1 MNGGCVMEIDQTRS
15 HNFTKEIVTETIK
28 ILQELIRIDTTN
40 PPGNE
45 TKAAEWIQSYLSK
58 EGIDAE
64 VIESAPGR
72 GNVISRLKGS
82 SGGSS
87 LLLLSHIDVVPSQDV
102 EKWEVPPFS
111 GDLKERFIW
120 GRGAVDCKGTTAPQL
135 MTYIQLHRDGF
146 KPKGDIVFAATADEE
161 SGGHF
166 GPGWL
171 VENKFDLIKADNVVS
186 EGGGQLMPLKSKNNN
201 YIIQIAEK
209 SIYWTKIKTRGI
221 AGHGSIP
228 PNSNETAI
236 VKMMKIIQKMARY
249 KEPII
254 IQEIFKDTINSIDL
268 PGGGFSKKLITSKRF
283 VRFAVWL
290 AEKLTGE
297 DLKDLVLPLV
307 ENKMT
312 PTIIRAGDKE
322 NNIPGVCET
331 TLDCRLLPGYDRVTL
346 YEELKKIFG
355 KKLFAEVELVTIEDQ
370 PGGLTPINTDFYERI
385 KQTIQ
390 KLDPKAKLVPILSP
404 GSTDLL
410 HFRKKGIQAYGF
422 VPMLVD
428 EGLTT
433 KIFKEMIHGYNE
445 RLSIGNLMF
454 ATRFFY
460 DLSQQY

>member
-1 MNGGCVMEIDQTRS
+1 MTGGCVMEIDETRS

-82 SGGSS
+82 SGGPS

-135 MTYIQLHRDGF
+135 IYIQLHRDGF

-236 VKMMKIIQKMARY
+236 VKMMKIIQKMA
-249 KEPII
+249 
-254 IQEIFKDTINSIDL
+254 
-268 PGGGFSKKLITSKRF
+268 
-283 VRFAVWL
+283 
-290 AEKLTGE
+290 
-297 DLKDLVLPLV
+297 
-307 ENKMT
+307 